1 MHTFF
6 YCFIILT
13 GWPVFYLIFRTKVIY
28 ENQLE
33 KKRYFTSN
41 TIVISNHTSIFD
53 YVALMMVIV
62 PRFPYTLG
70 AEVLYEKN
78 FLFTLLL
85 NCLGVIKVDRKKH
98 NTKALRRT
106 VDLLRRGKLIYMFP
120 EGRLPLPE
128 EQGKL
133 LPFDSGFAYMALIT
147 GAKIVPVFT
156 DGNLFTRKR
165 NNILVGNK
173 VDIKDLCRDDLS
185 MRENA
190 INITDF
196 FHNRIEELGKELEKR
211 KQKA

>member
-1 MHTFF
+1 MNPFF
-6 YCFIILT
+6 YCFLILT

-28 ENQLE
+28 ETPRR

-70 AEVLYEKN
+70 AEILYEKN
-78 FLFTLLL
+78 FLFTFLL
-85 NCLGVIKVDRKKH
+85 NCLGVIKVDRVTH
-98 NTKALRRT
+98 ESKALNKAID
-106 VDLLRRGKLIYMFP
+106 VLKRGKLIYMFP

-128 EQGKL
+128 EHGKL
-133 LPFDSGFAYMALIT
+133 LPFNAGFAYMALKT

-156 DGNLFTRKR
+156 DGNLFTLKR
-165 NNILVGNK
+165 NNIIVGNK
-173 VDIKDLCRDDLS
+173 VDVKDLCKDNLS
-185 MRENA
+185 LRENA
-190 INITDF
+190 ENIAAF
-196 FHNRIEELGKELEKR
+196 FHGRVEELGKELERR